1 MNEFQTYEVTTHQKI
16 YGSWLVKRIVLIIA
30 YVFYVLA
37 AFILGFT
44 TKITVPLLALVPVTL
59 WMIIFFTWRYTD
71 VDYEYSMTSGYLTFS
86 VIYGSRTRKQ
96 IFETQIKAMT
106 LIAPYTDDY
115 FDKAQRY
122 APEVEYRALSSK
134 NAENAYFALFENRDG
149 KKSIFI
155 FEADDRALS
164 IFKFYNSTSTVTNR
178 R

>member
-16 YGSWLVKRIVLIIA
+16 YGAWLLKRIALIVA
-30 YVFYVLA
+30 YVAYVLA
-37 AFILGFT
+37 AFVVGLT

-86 VIYGSRTRKQ
+86 IIYGSRTRKQ
-96 IFETQIKAMT
+96 IFEAQIKAMS

-115 FDKAQRY
+115 YEKVRTY
-122 APEVEYRALSSK
+122 APEVEYYALSSK
-134 NAENAYFALFENRDG
+134 YAENAYFALFENADG

-155 FEADDRALS
+155 FEANDRALA
-164 IFKFYNSTSTVTNR
+164 IFKFYNSTSTVIK
-178 R
+178 